1 MLEEVGK
8 LKNLIWEILS
18 SFKIILSAPAVRM
31 DKHNATENNIDFIK
45 LRETNDSLLIKHTY
59 VKENH
64 LDRYSLHLN
73 HDGTQVLAKNLR
85 LYAQKNWHDKD
96 SFDETFT
103 HLNTVKKHC
112 KLITSDLNHESN
124 FVHLVEEYDLP
135 KNNSQ
140 GDMLVLQNL
149 RVSYPSN
156 ITISH
161 LNLNS

>member
-31 DKHNATENNIDFIK
+31 DEHNATENNIDFIK

-85 LYAQKNWHDKD
+85 LYAQKN
-96 SFDETFT
+96 
-103 HLNTVKKHC
+103 
-112 KLITSDLNHESN
+112 
-124 FVHLVEEYDLP
+124 
-135 KNNSQ
+135 
-140 GDMLVLQNL
+140 
-149 RVSYPSN
+149 
-156 ITISH
+156 
-161 LNLNS
+161 

>member
-59 VKENH
+59 IKENH
-64 LDRYSLHLN
+64 LGRYSLHLN

-85 LYAQKNWHDKD
+85 LYAQKN
-96 SFDETFT
+96 
-103 HLNTVKKHC
+103 
-112 KLITSDLNHESN
+112 
-124 FVHLVEEYDLP
+124 
-135 KNNSQ
+135 
-140 GDMLVLQNL
+140 
-149 RVSYPSN
+149 
-156 ITISH
+156 
-161 LNLNS
+161 

>member
-59 VKENH
+59 VKENY

-85 LYAQKNWHDKD
+85 LYAQKN
-96 SFDETFT
+96 
-103 HLNTVKKHC
+103 
-112 KLITSDLNHESN
+112 
-124 FVHLVEEYDLP
+124 
-135 KNNSQ
+135 
-140 GDMLVLQNL
+140 
-149 RVSYPSN
+149 
-156 ITISH
+156 
-161 LNLNS
+161 